1 MHAGRRG
8 GQARAARAS
17 TLVPALP
24 RPAWQL
30 ARVLARSAPPLCLGF
45 VLRTP
50 PFLMPLRRPRLL
62 ETTAF
67 LSEASQNC
75 ISSSTWE
82 FYI

>member
-8 GQARAARAS
+8 GQARAAPGS
-17 TLVPALP
+17 
-24 RPAWQL
+24 RPL
-30 ARVLARSAPPLCLGF
+30 VLARSAPPLCLGF